1 MSDLFVMDGLELLGV
16 KIFVFNIFLIKL
28 FWFDYYFDIL

>member
-16 KIFVFNIFLIKL
+16 KIFVFFIESNE
-28 FWFDYYFDIL
+28 YFI